1 MYAMLFMYKTRS
13 AYQFC
18 TSTVGG
24 VQTDGEL
31 IREKCK
37 QSLEFVAYAI

>member
-24 VQTDGEL
+24 VQTDEPTANLSG
-31 IREKCK
+31 RNVNK
-37 QSLEFVAYAI
+37 A